1 LLLGSA
7 HVVISVIIHSGIVFG
22 AARAGALVAR
32 MGDTIVLRR
41 GMAIAIGLIAIWL
54 AWSTRS
60 G

>member
-1 LLLGSA
+1 
-7 HVVISVIIHSGIVFG
+7 
-22 AARAGALVAR
+22 